1 MKVYINDEDLEVGD
15 LCDETKID
23 EKYDCVDDNDDNWDQ
38 RLKKWATFRN
48 INIIYTDK
56 MLTKKISRW

>member
-23 EKYDCVDDNDDNWDQ
+23 EKYDCVDDNDDN
-38 RLKKWATFRN
+38 
-48 INIIYTDK
+48 
-56 MLTKKISRW
+56 